1 MRGNRRE
8 KTRLLEQGERQY
20 PGFWT
25 DFLNTALAFL
35 LIAGAAVLVLMFV
48 GRAAIV
54 NGNSMQPTLQNGDLL
69 LVQRLGYQDPQRFD
83 IVVFDSG
90 DGQGTLYIKRIMG
103 LPGETVQVADGMLL
117 IDGEPLADSYGL
129 EPMDSGGIAEI
140 PLTLGADEY
149 FVLGDNRNNSGDSRS
164 QAVGPVSRDQ
174 IVGKAIFRFWPLW
187 NLGVL
192 RHQ

>member
-1 MRGNRRE
+1 MRGDRKK
-8 KTRLLEQGERQY
+8 KTRLPEQEDRQY

-25 DFLNTALAFL
+25 DFRNTALAFL
-35 LIAGAAVLVLMFV
+35 LMAGAAVLILMFV
-48 GRAAIV
+48 GRTAIV

-69 LVQRLGYQDPQRFD
+69 LVQRMGYQEPQRFD

-90 DGQGTLYIKRIMG
+90 DGQGTLYIKRVMG
-103 LPGETVQVADGMLL
+103 LPGETVQVVDGILL
-117 IDGEPLADSYGL
+117 INGEPLEESYGL

-140 PLTLGADEY
+140 PLTLGEDEY
-149 FVLGDNRNNSGDSRS
+149 FVLGDNRNNSGDSRN

-174 IVGKAIFRFWPLW
+174 IVGKALFRFWPLW
-187 NLGVL
+187 NLGFL

>member
-1 MRGNRRE
+1 MKNDRRRVGHPE
-8 KTRLLEQGERQY
+8 EEERRY
-20 PGFWT
+20 PGFWA

-35 LIAGAAVLVLMFV
+35 LIAGAAVLILMFV
-48 GRAAIV
+48 GRVAIV

-69 LVQRLGYQDPQRFD
+69 LVQRLGYQEPQRFD

-90 DGQGTLYIKRIMG
+90 DGQGTLYIKRVMG
-103 LPGETVQVADGMLL
+103 LPGETVQVADGILL
-117 IDGEPLADSYGL
+117 VNGEPLEESYGL
-129 EPMDSGGIAEI
+129 EPMDSGGIAET

-164 QAVGPVSRDQ
+164 QAVGPVSREQ
-174 IVGKAIFRFWPLW
+174 IVGKALFRFWPLW
-187 NLGVL
+187 NLGLL